1 MVHIE
6 EASTVQSVPR
16 LYAITLADDG
26 SPTQDKTYIRIPLF
40 KGKVILRF
48 ILKPG
53 SLAAG
58 GRPTLYANYPV
69 TGEEFERLKFHPVKF
84 IKDPNLLHAYCDIV
98 LDRPGAYEYKV
109 EYTDKKQTKMANMGY
124 VIAEPRI
131 QLPHPTQQ
139 DELLPLD
146 GLMILSMV
154 PKWMGPITQW
164 ENLINEVEYA
174 GYNMIHFVPLQKRG
188 VSNSP
193 YSISDQLAFDDDVF
207 EEKDRQKS
215 NEERIAIVQDA
226 IAKLHTKHG
235 ILSLSDVVWNHTS
248 NSTEFLLKHPEAG
261 YNLHNSPHLV
271 PAYELDT
278 ALIELS
284 GKFEQVGLPREV
296 RSSADADAI
305 INYIKN
311 NTLKEIK
318 LYEFKVIDVTA
329 QLDKIRE
336 VLKSRTVQCD
346 PSLYQNIS
354 QSPVKERVA
363 LFGKDVV
370 RDGHLGSRFH
380 KSIDLSQA
388 MSFLLAFNNISSLDQ
403 VSEDRVE
410 DLVTSFQGLLNDYNM
425 PLYEEYDEDC
435 KIALDNIKGRLLF
448 TRLAENGPKLGPI
461 SESNPVIESYF
472 TRLEDKEKEHP
483 EGSMMLAN
491 NGWIWNAD
499 PLNDFAGPGSNAYLR
514 REVIVWGDCVKL
526 RYGQSPSDN
535 PWLWQHMRDYTELI
549 ASMFHGIRIDN
560 CHSTPIHVAE
570 YLLDTA
576 RKVRPDLYVLAE
588 LFTGSAE
595 RDNEFVSRL
604 GIHALIREAMQAWDT
619 HELSRLTHRHGGKPV
634 GSMDEDMIWKRVPY
648 EGDEHDEVLLI
659 PVTHGS
665 MPRALFMD
673 CTHDNETPS
682 QKRTAEDALPNAA
695 VVAFSDCAVGS
706 VKGYDEIYPRLL
718 DIVNEKRNYDPNPQ
732 RNLGIIEAKHKLM
745 QLHQKMCLEGYREV
759 YVHQENDFLQVHR
772 QHPGSQSGYLLISRT
787 AFPGQGTGHGP
798 IRLRKSQ
805 ASFEFAYSLK
815 IDDHKVKPSEYLNGL
830 PSHLETLEPPRFEQR
845 QDEKGD
851 YVEVILPDNFSP
863 GSICV
868 IKTTIGDKYAEV
880 RKMIGVMDHEVVK
893 DLDLLATNVILYRC
907 GSEEYDSTG
916 GDGVYNVPNYGSL
929 VYAGLQGFMSVLK
942 PIIENNDLG
951 HPLCDNLR
959 AGQWALDYTIHRLEK
974 YKEHY
979 PSLERL
985 INWFNERAA
994 LIRQV
999 PDFLVPKCFAL
1010 AIKTAYDRVYSHALT
1025 LMSPLVQHGDKF
1037 IHQLAMTSV
1046 QMLGQV
1052 PTAGLC
1058 PTKSTPSLA
1067 AGLPHFTVRHMRV
1080 WGRDVCISL
1089 RGLLMVTGRFEEAK
1103 QHIVAFAGSLRHG
1116 LIPNLLDSV
1125 RYPRYN
1131 SRDSAWFF
1139 MQAVQDYYYLSPDGP
1154 SILETPVPR
1163 RFRKDDRFIEVEE
1176 GYQDSSTIA
1185 EIMQEI
1191 MERHAHGIHFREH
1204 NAGPKID
1211 EQMSDK
1217 GFNIDIEVDW
1227 SSGVLVGGNVWNC
1240 GTWMDKMGESV
1251 KAGNKGYPGTP
1262 RDGAPIEITGLLKSS
1277 LRWINQLIERGQ
1289 FRWTSIENVKVSDET
1304 KTISYKYWN
1313 DLLQDNFE
1321 RVYHVPLDPE
1331 SDSQYDVIT
1340 KIINRRGIY
1349 KDVYRATEAYT
1360 EYELRPNI
1368 FVAMAV
1374 APELFKKEHA
1384 QHCVR
1389 LCRDVLL
1396 GPLGMRTLDPA
1407 DQQYRP
1413 YYHNSEDSDDFKTA
1427 KGRNYHQG
1435 PEWLWPLGY
1444 YLRAAHHFDALSNQ
1458 EIASVLREHRK
1469 YVDQN
1474 VWCGLPEL
1482 TNKDGAY
1489 CEDSCTTQ
1497 AWSSA
1502 TLLDLFYDLIEGDQH
1517 C

>member
-6 EASTVQSVPR
+6 EESDAVQNIPR
-16 LYAITLADDG
+16 LYALTLADDVYPY
-26 SPTQDKTYIRIPLF
+26 SSF
-40 KGKVILRF
+40 KGKVIIRF

-58 GRPTLYANYPV
+58 GRPTLYTNYPI
-69 TGEEFERLKFHPVKF
+69 TGEEFERHNFHPVKF
-84 IKDPNLLHAYCDIV
+84 IKDPHLLHAYCDIT
-98 LDRPGAYEYKV
+98 LDFPGAYEYKV
-109 EYTDKKQTKMANMGY
+109 EYTCNKQTQMANIGY

-131 QLPHPTQQ
+131 QLPHLTRQN
-139 DELLPLD
+139 DLLPLD
-146 GLMILSMV
+146 ALMILSMV
-154 PKWMGPITQW
+154 PKWMGPITKW
-164 ENLINEVEYA
+164 DKLIEQVKYA

-188 VSNSP
+188 ISNSP

-207 EEKDRQKS
+207 EEHDRQKS
-215 NEERIAIVQDA
+215 NSERVAIVQQA
-226 IAKLHTKHG
+226 IERLSSKYG

-278 ALIELS
+278 ALVELS
-284 GKFEQVGLPREV
+284 GKFEQVGLPRDV
-296 RSSADADAI
+296 KSPADADI
-305 INYIKN
+305 IIDYIKN
-311 NTLKEIK
+311 NTFKEIK
-318 LYEFKVIDVTA
+318 LYEYKVIDVA
-329 QLDKIRE
+329 SQLEKMRE
-336 VLKSRTVQCD
+336 ALKSHNIQCD
-346 PSLYQNIS
+346 PSLYQNVA
-354 QSPVKERVA
+354 QLPVKERVI
-363 LFGKDVV
+363 LFGKQVV
-370 RDGHLGSRFH
+370 QNGHLGSRFH
-380 KSIDLSQA
+380 KTVDMSQA
-388 MSFLLAFNNISSLDQ
+388 VAFLLAFNHISSLEQ
-403 VSEDRVE
+403 VSEDRV
-410 DLVTSFQGLLNDYNM
+410 DGLVNSFQNLLNDYNL

-435 KIALDNIKGRLLF
+435 KVALDNIKGRLLF
-448 TRLAENGPKLGPI
+448 TRLAENGPKLGTI
-461 SESNPVIESYF
+461 SKSNPVIETYF
-472 TRLEDKEKEHP
+472 TRLEDKENQHP
-483 EGSMMLAN
+483 KGSMMLAN

-526 RYGQSPSDN
+526 RYGQSPNDN
-535 PWLWQHMRDYTELI
+535 PWLWKHMRDYTELI

-570 YLLDTA
+570 YLLDAA

-648 EGDEHDEVLLI
+648 EGDEYDQVLLI
-659 PVTHGS
+659 PIAHGS

-673 CTHDNETPS
+673 CTHDNETPF

-695 VVAFSDCAVGS
+695 IVAFSDCAIGS

-718 DIVNEKRNYDPNPQ
+718 DIVNEKRKYDPNPK
-732 RNLGIIEAKHKLM
+732 LDIGILEAKHKLLN
-745 QLHQKMCLEGYREV
+745 LHQKMCFEGYREV
-759 YVHQENDFLQVHR
+759 YVHQENDYLLVHR
-772 QHPGSQSGYLLISRT
+772 QHPSSQSGYLLISRT
-787 AFPGQGTGHGP
+787 AFPGQGTGHSP

-815 IDDHKVKPSEYLNGL
+815 IDNHLVKEAEYLNGL
-830 PSHLETLEPPRFEQR
+830 PTHLEPLNPPRFEHGH
-845 QDEKGD
+845 DEKGE
-851 YVEVILPDNFSP
+851 YVEIILSDNFTP

-868 IKTTIGDKYAEV
+868 LKTSIGDKYKEV
-880 RKMIGVMDHEVVK
+880 RKLISIIDDEVVK
-893 DLDLLATNVILYRC
+893 DLDLLAINVVLYRC
-907 GSEEYDSTG
+907 SSEEYDSTG
-916 GDGVYNVPNYGSL
+916 GDGVYNVPNYGNL
-929 VYAGLQGFMSVLK
+929 VYAGLQGFMSVLNL
-942 PIIENNDLG
+942 IIENNDLG

-959 AGQWALDYTIHRLEK
+959 AGQWALDYSIHRLEK
-974 YKEHY
+974 YKQDY

-985 INWFNERAA
+985 IDWFKERAE

-1010 AIKTAYDRVYSHALT
+1010 IIKTAYDKVYAQALT
-1025 LMSPLVQHGDKF
+1025 LMSPLVQNGDTF
-1037 IHQLAMTSV
+1037 IKQLAMTSV

-1052 PTAGLC
+1052 PSAGLC

-1067 AGLPHFTVRHMRV
+1067 AGLPHFTIRHMRV

-1089 RGLLMVTGRFEEAK
+1089 RGLLMVTGRFKEAK
-1103 QHIVAFAGSLRHG
+1103 EHILAFAGSLRHG

-1131 SRDSAWFF
+1131 SRDSVWFF
-1139 MQAVQDYYYLSPDGP
+1139 MQSIQDYYHLAPDGH
-1154 SILETPVPR
+1154 SILNTPVPR
-1163 RFRKDDRFIEVEE
+1163 RFPKEDRFVEVEE
-1176 GYQDSSTIA
+1176 GYQYSTTIA
-1185 EIMQEI
+1185 EIIQEI
-1191 MERHAHGIHFREH
+1191 FERHAHGIHFREY
-1204 NAGPKID
+1204 NAGSKID

-1217 GFNIDIEVDW
+1217 GFNIDIDVDW
-1227 SSGVLVGGNVWNC
+1227 SSGVLVGGNIWNC

-1289 FRWTSIENVKVSDET
+1289 YSWTGIDNVKINNET
-1304 KTISYKYWN
+1304 TQTVTYKFWN
-1313 DLLQDNFE
+1313 DLLQENFE
-1321 RVYHVPLDPE
+1321 RVYYIPSDP
-1331 SDSQYDVIT
+1331 SQDKQYDVIS
-1340 KIINRRGIY
+1340 KIVNRRGVY

-1368 FVAMAV
+1368 FIAMTV
-1374 APELFKKEHA
+1374 APELFDKEHA
-1384 QHCVR
+1384 KQCIT
-1389 LCRDVLL
+1389 LCRSILL
-1396 GPLGMRTLDPA
+1396 GPLGMRTLDPT

-1435 PEWLWPLGY
+1435 PEWLWPIGY
-1444 YLRAAHHFDALSNQ
+1444 YLRAAHYFDALSNQ
-1458 EIASVLREHRK
+1458 EIASILREHRK
-1469 YVDQN
+1469 YIDQS

-1482 TNKDGAY
+1482 TNKDGEF

-1497 AWSSA
+1497 SWSSA
-1502 TLLDLFYDLIEGDQH
+1502 TLLELFYDLIEGNKH